1 MAGNGIAMT
10 EQDVTDGIGLL
21 MEQISSLTDS
31 SMAGELASGG
41 PRLKVQVSSFR
52 NAVREVFGAD
62 SHEFSEFGT
71 LEMFGGPLR
80 VGMSST
86 ELHAARV
93 KGRDHMVEVARE
105 LIQRLQRRLR
115 SISGRRIQD
124 SPPATPERNSGEF
137 KFVAHFK
144 KSSTLTTDVGNFTFE
159 GLLGQGGN
167 AHVLKFTKGSTSF
180 AVKFL
185 EHLDHMKLARLKDEF
200 FSAAQLTTHPNVAR
214 NYHFD
219 QVTLDDR
226 SFSLIIMRLYGTS
239 LKKRGPLDGN
249 LEEEA
254 RAESATK
261 LFNDLLD
268 GLEHLHAGKVVHR
281 DLKPE
286 NVFVDERS
294 NSYVIGDLGIA
305 HFSEEFPRE
314 AETRHGERL
323 GNYMFSP
330 REQAVPG
337 NVPVPANDLFALGQ
351 VVQWFVTGST
361 HRGVGRMRLADPES
375 STGMRV
381 LDLVVDACLRD
392 DVLARP
398 QSVEEV
404 RKMIAAAKSPSRD
417 ITLRGDDLDRAICM
431 SYDQI
436 DKVWFSTR
444 LEDITEFIENFSKEC
459 RSEEMCTVYMD
470 GGDVTGARFESLGG
484 RRWLLNGVDE
494 LLIENIIAYRDPSRT
509 YKSFFIVLASPD
521 EAFQWT
527 DENGVP
533 VNRPTR
539 NSEFPDAATLFDGRY
554 LDAAIAER
562 SYFKVGGKPIEVTR
576 ERFSRRQRHLRWSA
590 YLIVPDRSAASCMTD
605 RSPMEDLLES
615 VTASR
620 RLDDDPLNQY
630 LQATRSEHS
639 RELTKWD

>member
-1 MAGNGIAMT
+1 MAGDGIAMT
-10 EQDVTDGIGLL
+10 EQEVNEGIGLL
-21 MEQISSLTDS
+21 MEQISSLTEL
-31 SMAGELASGG
+31 SMARELAGDS

-52 NAVREVFGAD
+52 NAVREVFGAN
-62 SHEFSEFGT
+62 SNEFREFGT
-71 LEMFGGPLR
+71 LEMLGGPLR
-80 VGMSST
+80 VGIT
-86 ELHAARV
+86 PAELHVARL
-93 KGRDHMVEVARE
+93 KGRDYMVEVARE

-115 SISGRRIQD
+115 SLATQRSQGT
-124 SPPATPERNSGEF
+124 PAAIPGTTGAEF

-144 KSSTLTTDVGNFTFE
+144 KSPTLTTDVGDFTFE

-185 EHLDHMKLARLKDEF
+185 EHLEHGKLARLKDEF
-200 FSAAQLTTHPNVAR
+200 FSAAQLLTHPNIAR

-219 QVTLDDR
+219 QVVLDER
-226 SFSLIIMRLYGTS
+226 RFSLIIMRLYGTS

-249 LEEEA
+249 LGEEE
-254 RAESATK
+254 RTKSAIK
-261 LFNDLLD
+261 LFTHLLG
-268 GLEHLHAGKVVHR
+268 GLEHLHVGKVIHR

-286 NVFVDERS
+286 NVFFDEQS
-294 NSYVIGDLGIA
+294 DAYVIGDLGIA

-330 REQAVPG
+330 REQAAPG

-361 HRGVGRMRLADPES
+361 HRGVGRVRLSKAES
-375 STGMRV
+375 SADMRV

-392 DVLARP
+392 DVAARP
-398 QSVEEV
+398 QSVSEV
-404 RKMIAAAKSPSRD
+404 RKMIAEAKSPGRD

-444 LEDITEFIENFSKEC
+444 LEDITEFISNFSREC

-470 GGDVTGARFESLGG
+470 GGDRIGARFESLGG

-494 LLIENIIAYRDPSRT
+494 LLIENIIAYRDRSHT
-509 YKSFFIVLASPD
+509 YKSFSSCSP
-521 EAFQWT
+521 
-527 DENGVP
+527 VP
-533 VNRPTR
+533 MRRFSGPTR
-539 NSEFPDAATLFDGRY
+539 MEFLSIDRLEIRNSPTPPRCLMG
-554 LDAAIAER
+554 AIW
-562 SYFKVGGKPIEVTR
+562 T
-576 ERFSRRQRHLRWSA
+576 
-590 YLIVPDRSAASCMTD
+590 
-605 RSPMEDLLES
+605 
-615 VTASR
+615 R
-620 RLDDDPLNQY
+620 RLLSV
-630 LQATRSEHS
+630 AISRSEA
-639 RELTKWD
+639 RR